1 MQTGF
6 RIVSTLAVLIGLAAS
21 EGTVP
26 ASAQAQDPPIRIGYL
41 TDVGGPS
48 SSNDGTAGVDAARM
62 AIEDF
67 GGTVLGRRIELLVG
81 DHQGKV
87 DIGAGI
93 TRRWLD
99 VDGVDAVMD
108 MNNSAIA
115 LAANNLVLAKNKI
128 LLRRPRPR
136 IALQAKIA
144 HLISCN
150 GCLIPIRIRE
160 PSPLC

>member
-1 MQTGF
+1 MAECKVGPARPVPPLQWRERQEDRARWEASLQIALRTISG
-6 RIVSTLAVLIGLAAS
+6 LVLLIA
-21 EGTVP
+21 TVAPVAP
-26 ASAQAQDPPIRIGYL
+26 AWGQAENKPIRIGYL

-48 SSNDGTAGVDAARM
+48 SSNDGAAGVDAARM

-67 GGTVLGRRIELLVG
+67 GGKVLGRRIELLVG

-108 MNNSAIA
+108 MNNSA
-115 LAANNLVLAKNKI
+115 
-128 LLRRPRPR
+128 
-136 IALQAKIA
+136 
-144 HLISCN
+144 
-150 GCLIPIRIRE
+150 
-160 PSPLC
+160 